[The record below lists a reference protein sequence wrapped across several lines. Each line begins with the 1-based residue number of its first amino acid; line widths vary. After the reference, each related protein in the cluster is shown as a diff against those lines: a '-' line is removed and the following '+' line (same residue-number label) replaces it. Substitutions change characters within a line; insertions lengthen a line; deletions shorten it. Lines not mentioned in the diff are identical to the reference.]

1 MALRTALN
9 NPSNIEPTVLF
20 YRTMLSPRDLPLLPV
35 FVAVASRGSFTA
47 AARELRL
54 AKSVVSKHVA
64 TLEERCGVRLIERST
79 RRLHLTQ
86 IGEQVFDVAQQ
97 VLASVRNL
105 ELVVEGNREA
115 PSGTLRVT
123 LPLDPWLS
131 AMVAPVAASLVRQ
144 YPSLKVDLVVDDAV
158 RDLVAEGL
166 DVALRLGPLRESSYV
181 VRRLGSEDEIL
192 VAAAGAFDQLAEL
205 KTPRSL
211 GSVPWVV
218 HSALRVPS
226 SWNLRSGNGERVQV
240 NVTVVATTN
249 TVIAMRDLLL
259 AGAGVGLVP
268 AHTVRDDLRAGRL
281 LHICPGWYHR
291 RLVLHALLPTKHSPP
306 RVRLFLSALAGTA
319 RPLGFA

>member
-1 MALRTALN
+1 M
-9 NPSNIEPTVLF
+9 I
-20 YRTMLSPRDLPLLPV
+20 SPRDLPLLPV
-35 FVAVASRGSFTA
+35 FVAVASLGSFTS

-105 ELVVEGNREA
+105 EQVVEGNREA

-131 AMVAPVAASLVRQ
+131 AMVSPIAAGLVRQ
-144 YPSLKVDLVVDDAV
+144 YPSLKVDLVVDDAI
-158 RDLVAEGL
+158 RDLVSEGL
-166 DVALRLGPLRESSYV
+166 DVALRLATLRESSYV
-181 VRRLGSEDEIL
+181 VRRLGSEHEIV
-192 VAAAGAFDQLAEL
+192 VAAAGAFEELGEL
-205 KTPRSL
+205 KSPRSL

-218 HSALRVPS
+218 HSAVRVRS
-226 SWNLRSGNGERVQV
+226 SWSLRSESGEKAQV
-240 NVTVVATTN
+240 NVRVVATTN

-259 AGAGVGLVP
+259 AGAGFGLLP
-268 AHTVRDDLRAGRL
+268 AHTVRDDVKAGRL
-281 LHICPGWYHR
+281 QHICPGWYHR
-291 RLVLHALLPTKHSPP
+291 RLSLHALLPTKHSPP
-306 RVRLFLSALAGTA
+306 RVRLFLAALAGAA
-319 RPLGFA
+319 RPLGFEAP